1 MVGTVIATMKMTT
14 RGRITL
20 PKMVRELLNL
30 RAGDQLDYKRQPDG
44 SYRIRKVKQRISRA
58 K

>member
-1 MVGTVIATMKMTT
+1 MVGTLIATIRMTT
-14 RGRITL
+14 RGRISV

-30 RAGDQLDYKRQPDG
+30 RAGDQVDYKRQPDG
-44 SYRIRKVKQRISRA
+44 SYRIRKVKQRIQRA

>member
-1 MVGTVIATMKMTT
+1 MVGTVIATMQMTT

>member
-1 MVGTVIATMKMTT
+1 MVGTVIATMRVTT
-14 RGRITL
+14 RGRITI
-20 PKMVRELLNL
+20 PKMVNL

-44 SYRIRKVKQRISRA
+44 SYRIRKVKQRIPRA